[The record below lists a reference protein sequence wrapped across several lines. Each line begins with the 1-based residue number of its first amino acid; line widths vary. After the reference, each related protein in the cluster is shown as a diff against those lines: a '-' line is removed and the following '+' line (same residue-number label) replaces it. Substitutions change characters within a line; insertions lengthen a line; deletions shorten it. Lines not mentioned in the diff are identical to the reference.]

1 MIENTNRLIAK
12 KKDIWHKV
20 EMGILFDAYY
30 DTETTDLS
38 KRFAEI
44 TQFGGVITDLAG
56 NILHR
61 ENLRAKIS
69 PYTVISPFAWLV
81 QRLRLEDIK
90 RGDPRPVFMGKVK
103 RSLNIQIAF
112 TKRRFQVTFC
122 LSAARVCI
130 RGMTVSLKGI
140 MRIRLQMRTE
150 V

>member
-1 MIENTNRLIAK
+1 MTNNISRLVAK

-61 ENLRAKIS
+61 EDLRAKIS

-81 QRLRLEDIK
+81 QRLRLEDVEK
-90 RGDPRPVFMGKVK
+90 GDPKSVFMGKVK
-103 RSLNIQIAF
+103 NSLNIQIAF
-112 TKRRFQVTFC
+112 IKPHFQTNSC
-122 LSAARVCI
+122 LSVAREFTREI
-130 RGMTVSLKGI
+130 TVSLKGI
-140 MRIRLQMRTE
+140 MRILLQMKMG